1 MKILC
6 VIQRFYPAIGGAE
19 NLMKSYLDYLSQNHE
34 ITVFTSNAIE
44 LSSFWNKNTQQIP
57 DFEKLNYSIKRFDI
71 QIPNETPSEL
81 QFSPFSISSLGPF
94 CPEMWNSLLN
104 LKGDFDLIIASSFPY
119 DHIVPAFIAAK
130 KNNIPIMILP
140 HIHLEFPYL
149 HFTSSK
155 LTILENSEAIV
166 VNTKEEQNQ
175 LIKYNISKN
184 KIHIQSPGIFTNYEK
199 SALID
204 IRKKLNISCNSTIVL
219 FAGTK
224 SYDKGIFSLLDSL
237 KFLLNNN
244 NQIDL
249 ILIGPSSEEF
259 TNYLN
264 SQSDNVK
271 KHVFDLGIV
280 NELEKNSVFNS
291 CDMFVMPSKSESF
304 GLVYLEAWLYKKP
317 VIGCN
322 IDAVKNLID
331 DNTNGFLVSFGDI
344 ADLVSKI
351 EKLFDSNIRQQ
362 FGIEGHSKLLR
373 EFDLNNLCTN
383 FEELC
388 ISLTKN

>member
-1 MKILC
+1 M
-6 VIQRFYPAIGGAE
+6 
-19 NLMKSYLDYLSQNHE
+19 
-34 ITVFTSNAIE
+34 
-44 LSSFWNKNTQQIP
+44 
-57 DFEKLNYSIKRFDI
+57 
-71 QIPNETPSEL
+71 
-81 QFSPFSISSLGPF
+81 
-94 CPEMWNSLLN
+94 
-104 LKGDFDLIIASSFPY
+104 
-119 DHIVPAFIAAK
+119 
-130 KNNIPIMILP
+130 
-140 HIHLEFPYL
+140 
-149 HFTSSK
+149 
-155 LTILENSEAIV
+155 
-166 VNTKEEQNQ
+166 
-175 LIKYNISKN
+175 
-184 KIHIQSPGIFTNYEK
+184 
-199 SALID
+199 
-204 IRKKLNISCNSTIVL
+204 
-219 FAGTK
+219 
-224 SYDKGIFSLLDSL
+224 
-237 KFLLNNN
+237 LNNN